1 VRTLVVGVGND
12 DRGDDGLGP
21 LAARLLSDTL
31 APRQAEGAG
40 ARPAG
45 PVPPGRA
52 PGDAGG
58 RPAGKPATV
67 EVVAWT
73 GDPLGLLDR
82 WAGVDRLVLIDA
94 VVSGAAPG
102 TTRRFGPDAPF
113 ARTAEASTHGLGL
126 PEALALGRALG
137 RLPERIEVWGIE
149 AVEFAAGAPL
159 TPAVAEAV
167 LALVTR
173 LGEELGGVPPASTPR
188 PAPHAG

>member
-1 VRTLVVGVGND
+1 MRTLVVGVGND

-21 LAARLLSDTL
+21 LAARLLADML
-31 APRQAEGAG
+31 A
-40 ARPAG
+40 
-45 PVPPGRA
+45 
-52 PGDAGG
+52 GDAGG
-58 RPAGKPATV
+58 HPDGPPAGV
-67 EVVAWT
+67 EVVPWT

-94 VVSGAAPG
+94 VVSGDAPG

-126 PEALALGRALG
+126 AEALALGRALG
-137 RLPERIEVWGIE
+137 RLPELIDVWGIE

-167 LALVTR
+167 LALVAR
-173 LGEELGGVPPASTPR
+173 LREELG
-188 PAPHAG
+188 

>member
-21 LAARLLSDTL
+21 LAARLLADTL
-31 APRQAEGAG
+31 AG
-40 ARPAG
+40 ARPGVA
-45 PVPPGRA
+45 R

-58 RPAGKPATV
+58 GPEGPPPNV
-67 EVVAWT
+67 EVVPWT

-113 ARTAEASTHGLGL
+113 ARAAEASTHGLGL
-126 PEALALGRALG
+126 AEALALGRALG
-137 RLPERIEVWGIE
+137 RLPEHIEVWGIE

-167 LALVTR
+167 LALVDR
-173 LGEELGGVPPASTPR
+173 LREELG
-188 PAPHAG
+188 APVAG